1 MAFLDDFLTEQELAD
16 LLKAKFGFGGRR
28 MLRGW
33 RQQRKGPPWVKRGK
47 FVAYSSS
54 GFEGWLSQAE
64 LGVDQTR
71 SRKRAEMRA
80 ARA

>member
-1 MAFLDDFLTEQELAD
+1 MAFLEGFLTEQELAD

-47 FVAYSSS
+47 FILYPEDQAGV
-54 GFEGWLSQAE
+54 WLHD
-64 LGVDQTR
+64 GVQHPMIR
-71 SRKRAEMRA
+71 SRKRSVA
-80 ARA
+80 

>member
-1 MAFLDDFLTEQELAD
+1 MAFLGDFLTEQELAD

-33 RQQRKGPPWVKRGK
+33 RQARKGPPWVKRGK
-47 FVAYSSS
+47 FVAYPAP
-54 GFEGWLSQAE
+54 GFEQWLSQGK
-64 LGVDQTR
+64 LGTDQTR
-71 SRKRAEMRA
+71 LRKRAGMRT